1 MSTILQTE
9 LEKALR
15 LRTEEALTEKID
27 VDLVDFSPFQPRKSF
42 PEDKIRSL
50 ALSIEDN
57 GQLIEIWVRPMGDRY
72 ELMAG
77 QRRVLAIRYKG
88 QKNNQHPFAKAKIIE
103 CNDKEAAQLCAI
115 ENVRE
120 DLLPSEKARQCQI
133 LRDGGSSMREIA
145 DCLGRPAFTESRIAE
160 WLQVAELPER
170 VQTMLDDRQIKMTH
184 VSILSCISG
193 PENQFRAANLA
204 STGKL
209 SKIQLSSR
217 TQHLP
222 RRENVSTSRVVVT
235 TPKITTISEEAL
247 IKSFIRLDQEVKQF
261 SIPKEPTQ
269 HLIEQAQKLLTTLCD
284 LVEGLPKLK

>member
-1 MSTILQTE
+1 MSTPLQTE

-15 LRTEEALTEKID
+15 FRTEEAPTKKID
-27 VDLVDFSPFQPRKSF
+27 VDLIDFSPFQPRKSF

-50 ALSIEDN
+50 ALTIEDN

-77 QRRVLAIRYKG
+77 QRRVLAIRYNG
-88 QKNNQHPFAKAKIIE
+88 QKNNEHPFAKAKIIE
-103 CNDKEAAQLCAI
+103 CSDKEAAQLCAI

-170 VQTMLDDRQIKMTH
+170 VQKMLDDRQIKMTH
-184 VSILSCISG
+184 VSILSGIAG
-193 PENQFRAANLA
+193 PENQVRAANLA
-204 STGKL
+204 STGRL
-209 SKIQLSSR
+209 SKIQLTSR

-222 RRENVSTSRVVVT
+222 HRENGSMSRVVVT
-235 TPKITTISEEAL
+235 APKTTTMSEEVL
-247 IKSFIRLDQEVKQF
+247 TKSFIRLDQDMKQF
-261 SIPKEPTQ
+261 SIPKEPTKNFV
-269 HLIEQAQKLLTTLCD
+269 EQAQKLLTTLCD
-284 LVEGLPKLK
+284 LVEQLPT